1 MYSIYNIRVLV
12 IVSTL
17 RGPGNTEEKKK
28 KKKDTGTVT
37 KAARYIIHGFKNI
50 GGPLPPFND
59 VQPYMSLS

>member
-28 KKKDTGTVT
+28 KKKKTPERLQKRLDTS
-37 KAARYIIHGFKNI
+37 
-50 GGPLPPFND
+50 
-59 VQPYMSLS
+59 YMVLKILGVLSLLLMMSSPICL

>member
-28 KKKDTGTVT
+28 KKKTPERLQKRLDTS
-37 KAARYIIHGFKNI
+37 
-50 GGPLPPFND
+50 
-59 VQPYMSLS
+59 YMVLKILGVLSLLLMMSSPICL